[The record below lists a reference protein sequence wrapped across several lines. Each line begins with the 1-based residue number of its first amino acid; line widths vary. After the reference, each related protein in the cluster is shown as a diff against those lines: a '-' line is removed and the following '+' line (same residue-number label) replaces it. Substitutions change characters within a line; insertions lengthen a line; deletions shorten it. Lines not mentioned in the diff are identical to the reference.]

1 MSLAQLKQEVAAL
14 TDQERKS
21 LMAFLASLQVANDTV
36 LRSELTTIL
45 DDKDPS
51 NWVSLEDLQQ
61 RWRD

>member
-1 MSLAQLKQEVAAL
+1 MSLAQLKLEAAAL

-21 LMAFLASLQVANDTV
+21 LMAFLASLQVANDEA

-51 NWVSLEDLQQ
+51 HWVSLDDLQQ